1 MLRLDAGAAFQP
13 RLGILGSGFSNGRL
27 TEVSQP
33 QRKTGFLVSMDNKK
47 TIFFEV
53 AAITLLTFFVY
64 FPSLTNG
71 FIWDDDDYITNNFS
85 IQKAEGLKEIWFS
98 YKPPQY
104 YPVVFSSFW
113 LEHQLWGLNPA
124 GYRAINLVFHIFN
137 ALLVYVILFK
147 LSRPLSLPAALIF
160 ALHPVQVE
168 TVAWITE
175 RKNIYGAFFYLLA
188 TFFYI
193 RFHDSQ
199 QKKDYGFSLL
209 SFVCALLS
217 KSITVT
223 FVVVPLLIRWWQGR
237 KFRKLDFIQLTPF
250 VLLGFA
256 AGLNT
261 VYLEIV
267 RVGAKGSSW
276 SLPLLGKLV
285 LPGKIILFYIYKLV
299 FPYELIFFYPR
310 WFVDPSILW
319 QWLPT
324 VCVALILGLLYF
336 YREKTGR
343 AAFALFLCFVASLF
357 PALGFFNVY
366 PMMYSYVADHFQYI
380 ASISMIIL
388 LCAAAGFMAKRM
400 VFERFAVAPETR
412 QMAFFLALVFIAPVL
427 GFKSFSY
434 SKAFESRET
443 LFTDVI
449 QKNPGAWM
457 AHNNLGM
464 VYISQGKV
472 SKAFDQFQKT
482 LKIKPKDCTALNNLG
497 NIYKAQ
503 GLWEK
508 AREAYE
514 TCIAADPEYA
524 TAYNNLGLVHVHSGD
539 LQQAREFFEKA
550 AALDPMAHNAHLNL
564 GLLYLQQKD
573 YDRAMAHYNKAIAIH
588 PYYAEAYLQLGLLY
602 AQTGRKTEARQAFER
617 VLEIDPDNFHAH
629 NNMGILY
636 SRDGQAEAA
645 LLHFREAVKLDPKS
659 LQARYNLGEAL
670 LKLGQKNEARMHFR
684 EILQAGYR
692 LPGQIEEF
700 MTSTDP

>member
-1 MLRLDAGAAFQP
+1 
-13 RLGILGSGFSNGRL
+13 
-27 TEVSQP
+27 
-33 QRKTGFLVSMDNKK
+33 MDNKK

-85 IQKAEGLKEIWFS
+85 IQKAEGLREIWFS
-98 YKPPQY
+98 YKTPQY

-113 LEHQLWGLNPA
+113 LEHKLWGFNPT
-124 GYRAINLVFHIFN
+124 GYRTINLVFHVFN
-137 ALLVYVILFK
+137 ALLVYVILLK
-147 LSRPLSLPAALIF
+147 LYRPLALPAALIF
-160 ALHPVQVE
+160 AIHPVQVE

-175 RKNIYGAFFYLLA
+175 RKNIFGAFFYLLT

-193 RFHDSQ
+193 RFYDSKRKQ
-199 QKKDYGFSLL
+199 DYCLSLL

-217 KSITVT
+217 KSITST
-223 FVVVPLLIRWWQGR
+223 FVIVPLLIRWWQGH
-237 KFRKLDFIQLTPF
+237 KFRKLDFLQLSPF
-250 VLLGFA
+250 VLLGFL

-267 RVGAKGSSW
+267 RVGAEGSSW
-276 SLPLLGKLV
+276 SLPLLGKIV
-285 LPGKIILFYIYKLV
+285 LPGKIILFYLYKLV
-299 FPYELIFFYPR
+299 FPFELIFFYPR
-310 WFVDPSILW
+310 WHIDPSTPW
-319 QWLPT
+319 QWLPII
-324 VCVALILGLLYF
+324 CVASILVLFYI

-388 LCAAAGFMAKRM
+388 LCAVAGFFAKRM

-412 QMAFFLALVFIAPVL
+412 QIAFIFALVIISSVL
-427 GFKSFSY
+427 GFKTFSY
-434 SKAFESRET
+434 SKAFENRET
-443 LFTDVI
+443 LFMDVI
-449 QKNPGAWM
+449 QKNPRAWM

-464 VYISQGKV
+464 VYISKGEV
-472 SKAFDQFQKT
+472 GKAFDQFQET

-508 AREAYE
+508 ARSAYE
-514 TCIAADPEYA
+514 TCLVADPDYA

-539 LQQAREFFEKA
+539 LQQARELFEKA

-564 GLLYLQQKD
+564 GLLYLQQKE
-573 YDRAMAHYNKAIAIH
+573 YGRSMAHYNKAIAIH
-588 PYYAEAYLQLGLLY
+588 PYYVEAYLQLGLLY
-602 AQTGRKTEARQAFER
+602 AQTGRKTEAREAFEK
-617 VLEIDPDNFHAH
+617 VLAIDPQNFHAH
-629 NNMGILY
+629 NNLGILD
-636 SRDGQAEAA
+636 SSDGQVAAA
-645 LLHFREAVKLDPKS
+645 LVHFREAVKLNPKS

-670 LKLGQKNEARMHFR
+670 LRLGQNDEARMHFR
-684 EILQAGYR
+684 EIPQAGYR
-692 LPGQIEEF
+692 LPGHIEKF
-700 MTSTDP
+700 MNSTDP